1 MIVKPDKKI
10 IKVSKGE
17 SQCKGTEQI
26 LISLITENLPGGAGG
41 ERETK
46 KQHLEKFS
54 QSLVLKKKV
63 FGI

>member
-26 LISLITENLPGGAGG
+26 LISIITENLPGGRGVSG
-41 ERETK
+41 
-46 KQHLEKFS
+46 KQKNNT
-54 QSLVLKKKV
+54 
-63 FGI
+63 